1 MYINSYLTDSVVTTK
16 GNVQQTSNKVTTTQ
30 SGSTTGNIANTG
42 MKVGT
47 AFKLAKKDDGMKQA
61 VEVKPKD
68 TSVYNVSTREKDIV
82 RYTPEVITDTVA
94 KKSGSSELI
103 PGVPNYV
110 IYGGAGLVALL
121 LIYSLTGKK

>member
-1 MYINSYLTDSVVTTK
+1 MYINNNMSDSVNTTK
-16 GNVQQTSNKVTTTQ
+16 GNVVQTGAK
-30 SGSTTGNIANTG
+30 STTAQTTNASMKTG
-42 MKVGT
+42 L
-47 AFKLAKKDDGMKQA
+47 KLAKKDDGMKQP

-94 KKSGSSELI
+94 NKSGSSELI

>member
-30 SGSTTGNIANTG
+30 SGTTSGNVSNTG

-68 TSVYNVSTREKDIV
+68 SSVYNVSTREKDIV

-94 KKSGSSELI
+94 KKSGSNELI

-110 IYGGAGLVALL
+110 VYGGAGLLALL

>member
-1 MYINSYLTDSVVTTK
+1 MSDSVITTK
-16 GNVQQTSNKVTTTQ
+16 GNVVQTGAK
-30 SGSTTGNIANTG
+30 STTAQTTNAS

-47 AFKLAKKDDGMKQA
+47 AIKLAKKDDGMKQA

-110 IYGGAGLVALL
+110 VYGGAGIVALL
-121 LIYSLTGKK
+121 IIYSLTGKK